1 MGLTPLV
8 GEMYARRD
16 YRSSAR
22 LLQNALTLYGGV
34 GIVLFAILWVLGD
47 FLGSMGQSPEVAE
60 LARPYYGYLAW
71 SVVPFML
78 FAAFKQFLEGIGN
91 TITGMVVVLTANGVN
106 ILFNYLLI
114 YGHWG
119 FPEMG
124 AAGAGL
130 ATLISRI
137 CKAPTPCNS
146 HVSFQLL

>member
-22 LLQNALTLYGGV
+22 AASECADALRRGRYCPVRDPV
-34 GIVLFAILWVLGD
+34 GAVIFSSWRQV
-47 FLGSMGQSPEVAE
+47 PEVAE

-106 ILFNYLLI
+106 I
-114 YGHWG
+114 
-119 FPEMG
+119 
-124 AAGAGL
+124 
-130 ATLISRI
+130 S
-137 CKAPTPCNS
+137 
-146 HVSFQLL
+146 V